1 MSLLQGMHD
10 KSDEELVDL
19 TLQDSANFIFLM
31 NRYEE
36 KLLRYIRRISNS
48 SLEDAEDILQESYMK
63 IYQSLRGFDPK
74 LKFSSWAYRIV
85 HNQVIS
91 EFRKK
96 KARPLFYFA
105 EIIDKMLAVVS
116 EDDSVMKRID
126 TKLEKDHVLKII
138 NSLDKKYREVLYLKF
153 IEEKSYDEI
162 SDILQKPMGTI
173 ATLINRAKK
182 KFKKEYEK
190 HK

>member
-1 MSLLQGMHD
+1 MSLSPEFID

-19 TLQDSANFIFLM
+19 TLENSANFIFLM

-48 SLEDAEDILQESYMK
+48 SLEDAEDVLQESFLK
-63 IYQSLRGFDPK
+63 IYQSLHGFDSK
-74 LKFSSWAYRIV
+74 LKFSSWAYRVV

-105 EIIDKMLAVVS
+105 EIVDEMLTGIVEENSVTKNIDS
-116 EDDSVMKRID
+116 R
-126 TKLEKDHVLKII
+126 LEKDKVLKII
-138 NSLDKKYREVLYLKF
+138 NSLDKKYREVMCLKY

-173 ATLINRAKK
+173 GTLVNRAKK
-182 KFKKEYEK
+182 KFKKEYDK
-190 HK
+190 LN